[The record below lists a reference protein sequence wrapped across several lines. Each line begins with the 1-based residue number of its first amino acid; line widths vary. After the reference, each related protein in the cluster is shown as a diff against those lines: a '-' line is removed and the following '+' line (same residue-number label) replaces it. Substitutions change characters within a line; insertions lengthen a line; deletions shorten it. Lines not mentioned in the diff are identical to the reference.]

1 MSNLE
6 GLEYALLK
14 EIKFLQNSNHINII
28 KLLDVFYKRNL
39 LYFSLESGI
48 IDLGDL
54 LIKEKERIPLEPQ
67 HVKCLAK

>member
-1 MSNLE
+1 
-6 GLEYALLK
+6 LK

>member
-48 IDLGDL
+48 IDL
-54 LIKEKERIPLEPQ
+54 LIKEKERIPLETQ